1 MSNFN
6 ITVRDDNSPYQF
18 QGAYD
23 RTTFYSPVD
32 FNNNTV
38 SPDIENSYIQQNLPV
53 RRQSLIVYHDKMK
66 KSNEQHHKRHSSL
79 ILPTTRNN
87 KLHLNKGL
95 SNSKSL
101 NFVSNQSLTTK
112 VFRDDDSNTASPST
126 TNSISSGGTD
136 FSMDTLFEDSVLLQT
151 QKQQQESQSHTQ
163 SQVQK
168 SPPKFIGL
176 LRASKSDTSNMY
188 KKKKIRQLKSQDDL
202 QEQQQNENVT
212 TSPLSQSW
220 NDMTQQPLS
229 KLKSVLSR
237 LQTNNNEVNVLPS
250 TSTNANMGTTEKRN
264 VNKNNSSD
272 NGNNTEDLSRKK
284 RSKKSVVIL
293 DLPPAE
299 RKKKSSR
306 KEQKQQVQKNHAG
319 VIYTALLSHVS
330 KKFFEEIDL
339 TSITCKDG
347 IKHQDVFAGSVAVV
361 TI

>member
-6 ITVRDDNSPYQF
+6 ITVRDDDSPYQF

-23 RTTFYSPVD
+23 RNTFYSPVD

-79 ILPTTRNN
+79 ILPTTGNN

-101 NFVSNQSLTTK
+101 NFVSNQSTTRIS
-112 VFRDDDSNTASPST
+112 RDDDSHTASPST
-126 TNSISSGGTD
+126 TNSISSWGTD

-151 QKQQQESQSHTQ
+151 QKQQQESELQA
-163 SQVQK
+163 QK

-176 LRASKSDTSNMY
+176 LKASKSDTSYTY

-202 QEQQQNENVT
+202 QVQQQNENIT

-237 LQTNNNEVNVLPS
+237 LQTTNNEVNVMPS
-250 TSTNANMGTTEKRN
+250 ALTNTNINTTDKRNANKS
-264 VNKNNSSD
+264 NSSD
-272 NGNNTEDLSRKK
+272 NSKSTEDISRKK
-284 RSKKSVVIL
+284 KSKKSVVIL

-306 KEQKQQVQKNHAG
+306 KEQKQQPQKNYAG
-319 VIYTALLSHVS
+319 AIYIALLSHVS
-330 KKFFEEIDL
+330 KKFFEEIGL

-347 IKHQDVFAGSVAVV
+347 IKHHDVFAGSVAVV